1 MNRVHPFHFYYYFY
15 YRFYYYFIDIIIII
29 IDIVFIIEIIDH
41 LSLCWS
47 ELTNHS
53 LFRNCGPLQAVLGIA
68 TLLLYKILIWYPTLF
83 T

>member
-1 MNRVHPFHFYYYFY
+1 MNRIHPFHFYYYFY

-41 LSLCWS
+41 LFLCWS